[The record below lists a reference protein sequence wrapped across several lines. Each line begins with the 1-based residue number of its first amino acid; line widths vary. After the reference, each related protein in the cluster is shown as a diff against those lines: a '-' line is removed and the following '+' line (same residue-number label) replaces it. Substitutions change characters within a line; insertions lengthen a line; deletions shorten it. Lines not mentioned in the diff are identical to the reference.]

1 MVMCFLAIA
10 VLLGT
15 FGWKQHI
22 ENTLYCYTNQIIDM
36 KKIAFV
42 FIVVISTFFISCTDT
57 TYTGTLNI
65 RDFHSN
71 DIPIITTIDSLESL
85 FGSCDKCAERYYRKI
100 LKTGIRDKKIQ
111 YESISYWQKGLQY
124 MKIEDSVQLLIV
136 DFRKQYSLYHN
147 EKCLNNKTTLE
158 EMLKYFEIDV
168 PISELYT
175 SIITLN
181 GEILD
186 GYSFS
191 YDCNDEF
198 FASMSFD
205 FDTNGYLL
213 QMNFGADNGG
223 ILNNI

>member
-1 MVMCFLAIA
+1 M
-10 VLLGT
+10 
-15 FGWKQHI
+15 KH
-22 ENTLYCYTNQIIDM
+22 TLII
-36 KKIAFV
+36 ISA
-42 FIVVISTFFISCTDT
+42 VISALFIACNN

-65 RDFHSN
+65 RDFNSE
-71 DIPIITTIDSLESL
+71 DIPIITTIDSLESKL
-85 FGSCDKCAERYYRKI
+85 GPCEKCSERYYRKI

-111 YESISYWQKGLQY
+111 YENISYWQKGLQY

-136 DFRKQYSLYHN
+136 DFRKQHSLYHN

-191 YDCNDEF
+191 YDCSDVF